1 MPHIAGRF
9 YVPVDGLLTAEEC
22 TAFIRDMDRADN
34 LRAVDSAIAAYDRG
48 VLVSDVWAERL
59 WQRVRPL
66 MPADIAAVAHC
77 NTHIRFSK
85 YHPGQCFEV
94 HRDGLNQDAR
104 GYRTKFTVNIFL
116 NDGFQGGETDFLDE
130 SRNDRCIGQDGPH
143 LVSLSESRV
152 LVYRAMPAPGR
163 GMVFDREILHRG
175 NMVQGG
181 YKYLLRTD
189 VMVPAGME

>member
-1 MPHIAGRF
+1 
-9 YVPVDGLLTAEEC
+9 
-22 TAFIRDMDRADN
+22 
-34 LRAVDSAIAAYDRG
+34 
-48 VLVSDVWAERL
+48 VLVSDIWAERL

-85 YHPGQCFEV
+85 YHPGQCFEI

-104 GYRTKFTVNIFL
+104 GFRTKYTVNIFL

-130 SRNDRCIGQDGPH
+130 SRR
-143 LVSLSESRV
+143 

-163 GMVFDREILHRG
+163 GPTAKLYGSAAARCVGGMVFDRDILHRG
-175 NMVQGG
+175 M
-181 YKYLLRTD
+181 TD
-189 VMVPAGME
+189 VIGQDAPHLVY

>member
-1 MPHIAGRF
+1 MPHIEGRF
-9 YVPVDGLLTAEEC
+9 YVPVDGLLSAEEC
-22 TAFIRDMDRADN
+22 AAFIRDMDREDN

-48 VLVSDVWAERL
+48 VLVSDIWAERL

-85 YHPGQCFEV
+85 YHPGQCFEI

-104 GYRTKFTVNIFL
+104 GFRTKYTVNIFL

-130 SRNDRCIGQDGPH
+130 SRR
-143 LVSLSESRV
+143 

-163 GMVFDREILHRG
+163 GMVFDRDILHRG
-175 NMVQGG
+175 NLVQGG

-189 VMVPAGME
+189 VMVPAGVE